1 MASYGYEAID
11 AAGKTVKGSME
22 ADNIDKVRSDLRNQ
36 GLTVMD
42 VKEQSLLTKD
52 INIDIGGKPKAR
64 DLSVFCR
71 QFVSM
76 IRAGVTILDAL
87 RMLTEATENKKL
99 KQAVNEVRISAEKGE
114 TLAGSIAEHPKVFP
128 ELMVNMVAAG
138 ESSGSIDKSLERM
151 AIQFERSNKT
161 KGLIKKAMMYP
172 IVVIIVAIVVIIVML
187 VKVIPS
193 YVTMFDQMGT
203 ELPGITKAVQAA
215 SNFII
220 QKWFILVPCV
230 ILAAVA
236 IIQFSRTDAGKHF
249 FGKVTLSIKPI
260 RMLVVKTASAQM
272 ARTLSTLLGSGVPLV
287 EAVGIVANTMTNV
300 YFREAMEEAK
310 DDIMIGQPL
319 SVPLQRCGLFPPMAY
334 HMIRIGEESGNTE
347 EMLDKLADY
356 YEEEVEMAVAT
367 VMAAMEPMIIVVLAA
382 IVLVLVGAC
391 MAPMLTMYDAFDAM
405 L

>member
-11 AAGKTVKGSME
+11 ASGKTVKGSIE
-22 ADNIDKVRSDLRNQ
+22 AENIDKARSDLKGQ
-36 GLTVMD
+36 GLTVMN
-42 VKEQSLLTKD
+42 VKEQSILTQD
-52 INIDIGGKPKAR
+52 INIDIGGKPKTR
-64 DLSVFCR
+64 DMSVFCR

-99 KQAVNEVRISAEKGE
+99 QQAIDQVRISAEKGE
-114 TLAGSIAEHPKVFP
+114 SLASAIAEHPKVFP
-128 ELMVNMVAAG
+128 DLMVNMVAAG
-138 ESSGSIDKSLERM
+138 EASGSLDKSLERM
-151 AIQFERSNKT
+151 AVQFERSNKT
-161 KGLIKKAMMYP
+161 KSLVKKAMMYP
-172 IVVIIVAIVVIIVML
+172 VVVIIVAIIVVIVML

-193 YVTMFDQMGT
+193 YVTMFDQMDT

-220 QKWFILVPCV
+220 NKWFILVPCIAV
-230 ILAAVA
+230 IVAAVMR
-236 IIQFSRTDAGKHF
+236 FSRTDTGKHF
-249 FGKVTLSIKPI
+249 FGRLALLIKPI
-260 RMLVVKTASAQM
+260 KNLVVKTASAQM

-287 EAVGIVANTMTNV
+287 EAVQIVSRTMTNI
-300 YFREAMEEAK
+300 YFKEAMEAAG
-310 DDIMIGQPL
+310 DDIIIGQPL

-367 VMAAMEPMIIVVLAA
+367 VMAAMEPMIIVVLAG
-382 IVLVLVGAC
+382 IVLVLIGAC
-391 MAPMLTMYDAFDAM
+391 MAPMLTMYDAIGG
-405 L
+405 

>member
-11 AAGKTVKGSME
+11 AAGKTVKGSVE
-22 ADNIDKVRSDLRNQ
+22 ADNIDRARADLKAQ
-36 GLTVMD
+36 GMTVMD
-42 VKEQSLLTKD
+42 LKEQSMLTKD
-52 INIDIGGKPKAR
+52 INIDIGGKPKVR

-99 KQAVNEVRISAEKGE
+99 KQAINEIRISAEKGE
-114 TLAGSIAEHPKVFP
+114 TLASAIAEHPKVFP

-138 ESSGSIDKSLERM
+138 EASGSLDKSIERM

-161 KGLIKKAMMYP
+161 KGMVKKAMTYP
-172 IVVIIVAIVVIIVML
+172 IMVLIVAFAVIVVML

-193 YVTMFDQMGT
+193 YVAMFADLGT
-203 ELPGITKAVQAA
+203 DLPGITKAVMAA
-215 SNFII
+215 SDFVI
-220 QKWFILVPCV
+220 QKWFILVPC
-230 ILAAVA
+230 IALIAFAFM
-236 IIQFSRTDAGKHF
+236 QFKRTDTGKHV
-249 FGKVTLSIKPI
+249 FGKLSLKIPAVKN
-260 RMLVVKTASAQM
+260 LVVKTASAQM

-287 EAVGIVANTMTNV
+287 EAVGIVSQTMTNV
-300 YFREAMEEAK
+300 YFREALEEAK
-310 DDIMIGQPL
+310 EDIIIGQPL
-319 SVPLQRCGLFPPMAY
+319 STPLQRCGLFPPMVY

-347 EMLDKLADY
+347 DMLDKLADY
-356 YEEEVEMAVAT
+356 YEEEVEMAVQT
-367 VMAAMEPMIIVVLAA
+367 LMAAMEPMFIVVLAV

-391 MAPMLTMYDAFDAM
+391 MAPMLSMYQALGD

>member
-1 MASYGYEAID
+1 MVSYGYEAID
-11 AAGKTVKGSME
+11 AAGKPVKGSIE
-22 ADNIDKVRSDLRNQ
+22 ADNMEKARSDLKSQ
-36 GLTVMD
+36 GMTIMSL
-42 VKEQSLLTKD
+42 KEQSLLTRD
-52 INIDIGGKPKAR
+52 LNIEIGGKPKAR

-99 KQAVNEVRISAEKGE
+99 QKAINEVRISAEKGE
-114 TLAGSIAEHPKVFP
+114 TLASAIAEHPKVFP
-128 ELMVNMVAAG
+128 DLMVNMVAAG
-138 ESSGSIDKSLERM
+138 EASGSLDKSLERM
-151 AIQFERSNKT
+151 AVQFERSNKT
-161 KGLIKKAMMYP
+161 KSLVKKAMMYP

-193 YVTMFDQMGT
+193 YVVMFDQLGT
-203 ELPGITKAVQAA
+203 ELPGITKMVRAA

-220 QKWFILVPCV
+220 KKWFILAPCIFV
-230 ILAAVA
+230 IVAA
-236 IIQFSRTDAGKHF
+236 ILQFSHTDAGKHF
-249 FGKVTLSIKPI
+249 FGKLVLEFKPI
-260 RMLVVKTASAQM
+260 KGLVVKTASAQM
-272 ARTLSTLLGSGVPLV
+272 ARTLSTLMGSGVPLV
-287 EAVGIVANTMTNV
+287 EAVEIVSKTMTNV
-300 YFREAMEEAK
+300 YFKEAMEAAR
-310 DDIMIGQPL
+310 DDIVIGQPL
-319 SVPLQRCGLFPPMAY
+319 SVPLQHCGLFPPMAY

-367 VMAAMEPMIIVVLAA
+367 VMAAMEPMIIVVLAV

-391 MAPMLTMYDAFDAM
+391 LAPMLTMYEALDN

>member
-11 AAGKTVKGSME
+11 ASGKTVKGSIE
-22 ADNIDKVRSDLRNQ
+22 AENIEKARNDLKGQ

-42 VKEQSLLTKD
+42 VKEQSLLTQD

-76 IRAGVTILDAL
+76 IQAGVTILDAL

-99 KQAVNEVRISAEKGE
+99 QKAINEVRISAEKGE
-114 TLAGSIAEHPKVFP
+114 TLASAIAEHPKVFP
-128 ELMVNMVAAG
+128 DLMVNMVAAG
-138 ESSGSIDKSLERM
+138 EASGSLDKSLERM
-151 AIQFERSNKT
+151 AVQFERSNKT
-161 KGLIKKAMMYP
+161 KSLVKKAMMYP
-172 IVVIIVAIVVIIVML
+172 LVVIIVAIIVVIVML
-187 VKVIPS
+187 VKVIPN

-215 SNFII
+215 SNFVIN
-220 QKWFILVPCV
+220 KWFILIPCIAV
-230 ILAAVA
+230 IVVAVS
-236 IIQFSRTDAGKHF
+236 QFGRTDTGKHF

-260 RMLVVKTASAQM
+260 RNLVVKTASAQM
-272 ARTLSTLLGSGVPLV
+272 ARTLSTLMGSGVPLV
-287 EAVGIVANTMTNV
+287 EAVEIVSRTMTNV
-300 YFREAMEEAK
+300 YFKEALEAAK
-310 DDIMIGQPL
+310 DDIVIGQPL
-319 SVPLQRCGLFPPMAY
+319 SIPLQRCGLFPPMAY

-347 EMLDKLADY
+347 DMLDKLADY

-367 VMAAMEPMIIVVLAA
+367 VMAAMEPMIIVVLAG

-391 MAPMLTMYDAFDAM
+391 MAPMLTLYDAIDSM
-405 L
+405 

>member
-11 AAGKTVKGSME
+11 AAGKTVKGSIE
-22 ADNIDKVRSDLRNQ
+22 ADNIDKVRSDLKNQ

-52 INIDIGGKPKAR
+52 LNIDIGGKPKPR

-99 KQAVNEVRISAEKGE
+99 QKAINEVRISAEKGE
-114 TLAGSIAEHPKVFP
+114 TLASSIGEHPKVFP

-161 KGLIKKAMMYP
+161 KGLVKKAMMYP
-172 IVVIIVAIVVIIVML
+172 IVVICVAIVVIIVML
-187 VKVIPS
+187 VKVIPA

-203 ELPGITKAVQAA
+203 ELPALTKAVQTA

-220 QKWFILVPCV
+220 QKWFILLPCV
-230 ILAAVA
+230 ILIAVG
-236 IIQFSRTDAGKHF
+236 ITQFSRTDAGKHF
-249 FGKVTLSIKPI
+249 FGKIVLMIKPI
-260 RMLVVKTASAQM
+260 RNLVVKTASAQM
-272 ARTLSTLLGSGVPLV
+272 ARTLSTLMGSGVPLV

-310 DDIMIGQPL
+310 NDIMIGQPL

-334 HMIRIGEESGNTE
+334 HMVRIGEESGNTE

-382 IVLVLVGAC
+382 ICLVLVAAC
-391 MAPMLTMYDAFDAM
+391 MAPMLTMYDSLDAM

>member
-11 AAGKTVKGSME
+11 ASGKTVKGSIE
-22 ADNIDKVRSDLRNQ
+22 ADNIDKARSDLKGQ
-36 GLTVMD
+36 GLTVMN
-42 VKEQSLLTKD
+42 VKEQSILTQD

-99 KQAVNEVRISAEKGE
+99 QQAIDQVRISAEKGE
-114 TLAGSIAEHPKVFP
+114 TLASAIAEHPKVFP
-128 ELMVNMVAAG
+128 DLMVNMVAAG
-138 ESSGSIDKSLERM
+138 EASGSLDKSLERM
-151 AIQFERSNKT
+151 AVQFERSNRT
-161 KGLIKKAMMYP
+161 KSMVKKAMMYP
-172 IVVIIVAIVVIIVML
+172 IVVIIVAIIVVIVML

-220 QKWFILVPCV
+220 NKWFILVPCIAV
-230 ILAAVA
+230 IAAG
-236 IIQFSRTDAGKHF
+236 IMQFSRTDTGKHF
-249 FGKVTLSIKPI
+249 FGKIALEFKPTKN
-260 RMLVVKTASAQM
+260 LVVKTAAAQM
-272 ARTLSTLLGSGVPLV
+272 SRTLSTLLGSGVPLV
-287 EAVGIVANTMTNV
+287 EAVEIVAGTMTNV
-300 YFREAMEEAK
+300 YFREALEAAK
-310 DDIMIGQPL
+310 DDIIIGQPL
-319 SVPLQRCGLFPPMAY
+319 SIPLQRCGLFPPMAY

-347 EMLDKLADY
+347 EMMDKLADY

-367 VMAAMEPMIIVVLAA
+367 VMAAMEPMIIVVLAG

-391 MAPMLTMYDAFDAM
+391 MAPMLTMYEALDSM
-405 L
+405 